1 MKATQL
7 DQMREDFVYIKTTK
21 HVTEAKVEQ
30 HSEVRIGLFV
40 TLCFLIPVLE

>member
-21 HVTEAKVEQ
+21 SVTEDKVEQ
-30 HSEVRIGLFV
+30 HSEVRIKQVL
-40 TLCFLIPVLE
+40 LCQTWYKS